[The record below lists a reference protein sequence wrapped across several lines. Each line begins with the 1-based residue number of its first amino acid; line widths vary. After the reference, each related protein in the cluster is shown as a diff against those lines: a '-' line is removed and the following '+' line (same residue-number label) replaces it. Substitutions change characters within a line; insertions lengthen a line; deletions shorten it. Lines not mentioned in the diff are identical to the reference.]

1 MSVDKKQKAAEIQ
14 QFVDWEF
21 NVDLSTFS
29 NAELR
34 VLTNKIN
41 SFLEL
46 DVSTDEL
53 NSAESFADDGDD
65 LIDDSMDGDF
75 DDEEEGE
82 YDDWDDEVK

>member
-1 MSVDKKQKAAEIQ
+1 MSVDKKQKATEIQ

-53 NSAESFADDGDD
+53 TAAESFVDDDTIDGLDD
-65 LIDDSMDGDF
+65 DF
-75 DDEEEGE
+75 DDDEE
-82 YDDWDDEVK
+82 WDDEDK